1 MTTVSFVAIRRSD
14 MSYQQKRFYL
24 FNCDNTYSLETVEKL
39 MLEAGDKYGFKIP
52 VDRLCFC
59 LERMAK
65 VCDRTLPH
73 LVMDYAIFV
82 VHADE
87 SRLSINEDN
96 AGIGYARLYRALLQK
111 TGGF

>member
-1 MTTVSFVAIRRSD
+1 

-24 FNCDNTYSLETVEKL
+24 FNCANTYSLETVEKL
-39 MLEAGDKYGFKIP
+39 MLEAGDKCGFKIS
-52 VDRLCFC
+52 VDRPCFG

-65 VCDRTLPH
+65 VCDRTLLQ
-73 LVMDYAIFV
+73 LVMDYAIFA

-111 TGGF
+111 TGGS